1 MKKNINKLGLVSFLS
16 LIVLMTSCTKDENT
30 SETPTLGL
38 ADTEGYL
45 ITNGK
50 LSLQGAATSTIMNV
64 ISNVDWNITDDAD
77 WLDFTPTEGNGNAE
91 VTMTVDENTTPDAR
105 TATLTLNNSSGRIAE
120 PVTITVTQISNVT
133 PTLML
138 DSDKLPINSTAG
150 EHEVKVIANVAW
162 DCEVAGDNISG
173 GDDDWLKVKEKGA
186 DKLIFSVTENTADD
200 TRNAYIKFFNEE
212 YQLLYTLTVSQLPEL
227 EVTTDDGNIGF
238 ESQDITI
245 NVVSSSTWSYN
256 ITGDNTE
263 WLTEKSKSD
272 NQLILT
278 ATKFSSYSTPSR
290 TATVTIS
297 DGSDSKSVTIMQS
310 SIVAAELL
318 DVVFNMDKTAND
330 ISVLGNNIYTVNMTG
345 NEDYLNVVYDE
356 DLGFNVAQF
365 TNPTTNVVGSSA
377 FAMSYKD
384 NTSFISAMDNGFSI
398 ELLAKPHW
406 YGTKPSSYA
415 ITAMNSQSGGGI
427 AIKCSNSRGWYFEPG
442 VGSTNYLQVYED
454 SPIRE
459 DEWSHIVAI
468 YGTDKSISIYVNGEF
483 KNTKSNSDALRHG
496 SAYEIVIGGRTG
508 GSDCFGGEIGI
519 FRMYDRVLT
528 ADEISGLYEDATSN

>member
-138 DSDKLPINSTAG
+138 DSDELTIISTSDD
-150 EHEVKVIANVAW
+150 HEVKVIANVAW
-162 DCEVAGDNISG
+162 DCEVTGDGISG
-173 GDDDWLKVKEKGA
+173 SDDDWLKVKEKGA

-212 YQLLYTLTVSQLPEL
+212 YQLLYTLIVSQLPGL
-227 EVTTDDGNIGF
+227 VVITDDENIGF
-238 ESQDITI
+238 ESQNITI

-278 ATKFSSYSTPSR
+278 AKKFSRYSASR

-297 DGSDSKSVTIMQS
+297 DGSVSKSVTITQNG
-310 SIVAAELL
+310 IVSAELL
-318 DVVFNMDKTAND
+318 DISFRENGDAINISNFDITIEKKAGNALTVVT
-330 ISVLGNNIYTVNMTG
+330 
-345 NEDYLNVVYDE
+345 NERFGYGAKFD
-356 DLGFNVAQF
+356 
-365 TNPTTNVVGSSA
+365 PTTSGAEIQN
-377 FAMSYKD
+377 
-384 NTSFISAMDNGFSI
+384 NGGYYVFEVNQDFRDKVLDGELSI
-398 ELLAKPHW
+398 EIYACCNSLPEVNQTLFGKLSTP
-406 YGTKPSSYA
+406 GYA
-415 ITAMNSQSGGGI
+415 IQFLTNHWNFTMNDGEWKGCLSQQYS
-427 AIKCSNSRGWYFEPG
+427 FESSQWFH
-442 VGSTNYLQVYED
+442 V
-454 SPIRE
+454 
-459 DEWSHIVAI
+459 VA
-468 YGTDKSISIYVNGEF
+468 THK
-483 KNTKSNSDALRHG
+483 KNTYIEVYIDGVSINKTEFSTTDNENYDANKFCIGAGYRSDTQIQQAFSGTIAL
-496 SAYEIVIGGRTG
+496 V
-508 GSDCFGGEIGI
+508 
-519 FRMYDRVLT
+519 RMYDRILT
-528 ADEISGLYEDATSN
+528 TDEISGLYEDATSN